1 MDDYAAANMDTNDYF
16 QTRLTDVVAL
26 STMTFGGAS
35 ATSPHDE
42 SVAGVGTKASGTA
55 DAAGGEAAM
64 DDNDMDA
71 LGNANENPNEFDF
84 LKLGW

>member
-1 MDDYAAANMDTNDYF
+1 MGDYAAANMDTNDD

-42 SVAGVGTKASGTA
+42 SVAGVGTKASGTT

-64 DDNDMDA
+64 
-71 LGNANENPNEFDF
+71 G
-84 LKLGW
+84 